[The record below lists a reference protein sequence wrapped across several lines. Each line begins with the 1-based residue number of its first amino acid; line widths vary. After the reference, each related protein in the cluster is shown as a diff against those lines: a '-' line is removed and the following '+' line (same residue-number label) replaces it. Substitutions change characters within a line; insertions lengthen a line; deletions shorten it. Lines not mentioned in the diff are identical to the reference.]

1 MSDAEKNN
9 KDQNGLD
16 ISEYIPGY
24 DLKNKSATDGKGTPL
39 SWDDWPDDVPAR
51 KDKTAHPFNLVL
63 NIVIG
68 FVLAFLINLIVPI
81 PKVSTGF
88 AGLFGIRPHTL
99 AENLVGG
106 IPVCLIFTAGIS
118 FPMTAFNLFLASRK
132 TPELT
137 FSFQVVSGSFLR
149 TFLPLFGIMYV
160 VSFIMIPVAATCA
173 NKACRR

>member
-1 MSDAEKNN
+1 MQKPSFKWFLIFNLILDLAMSVVMSITAPLLN
-9 KDQNGLD
+9 K
-16 ISEYIPGY
+16 
-24 DLKNKSATDGKGTPL
+24 APL
-39 SWDDWPDDVPAR
+39 VLFPD
-51 KDKTAHPFNLVL
+51 LVL